1 MHILLNLVFC
11 LPPFNNFCT
20 SLYVLKYIKYSNT
33 HYYNTSNSFLQRKM
47 LCRKKLVIVLTL
59 TCLVL
64 LYVSANHLLQ
74 NEDPENN
81 NNALQNSNTIGS
93 SSSSSNHNAKEDSLQ
108 VDNSVRK
115 FEQDSMRNMIYYQS
129 DKNVEFR
136 TSKPNLH
143 KRLCK
148 FMVLHLIY

>member
-1 MHILLNLVFC
+1 M
-11 LPPFNNFCT
+11 
-20 SLYVLKYIKYSNT
+20 KYST
-33 HYYNTSNSFLQRKM
+33 ATIITPNSFLQRKM

-81 NNALQNSNTIGS
+81 TNALQNSNTIGSS

-136 TSKPNLH
+136 TSKPNSH

-148 FMVLHLIY
+148 YMEILSNFIN

>member
-1 MHILLNLVFC
+1 M
-11 LPPFNNFCT
+11 
-20 SLYVLKYIKYSNT
+20 KYST
-33 HYYNTSNSFLQRKM
+33 ATIITPNSFLQRKM

-81 NNALQNSNTIGS
+81 TNALQNSNTIG

-136 TSKPNLH
+136 TSKPNSH

-148 FMVLHLIY
+148 YMV

>member
-1 MHILLNLVFC
+1 MKCSTPTIVT
-11 LPPFNNFCT
+11 P
-20 SLYVLKYIKYSNT
+20 I
-33 HYYNTSNSFLQRKM
+33 SFLQRKM

-81 NNALQNSNTIGS
+81 TNALQSSNTIGSS

-136 TSKPNLH
+136 TSKPNSH

-148 FMVLHLIY
+148 CIL

>member
-1 MHILLNLVFC
+1 M
-11 LPPFNNFCT
+11 
-20 SLYVLKYIKYSNT
+20 KYST
-33 HYYNTSNSFLQRKM
+33 PTIITPNSFLQRKM

-59 TCLVL
+59 TCLAL

-81 NNALQNSNTIGS
+81 NNALQNSNAIG

-108 VDNSVRK
+108 VDHSVRK
-115 FEQDSMRNMIYYQS
+115 FELDSMRNMIYYQS

-136 TSKPNLH
+136 TSKPNSH
-143 KRLCK
+143 KRTCK
-148 FMVLHLIY
+148 CMVLY

>member
-1 MHILLNLVFC
+1 M
-11 LPPFNNFCT
+11 
-20 SLYVLKYIKYSNT
+20 KYST
-33 HYYNTSNSFLQRKM
+33 ATIITPNSFLQRKM

-81 NNALQNSNTIGS
+81 TNALQNSNTIGSS

-136 TSKPNLH
+136 TSKPNSH

-148 FMVLHLIY
+148 FMVLYLIY

>member
-1 MHILLNLVFC
+1 
-11 LPPFNNFCT
+11 
-20 SLYVLKYIKYSNT
+20 
-33 HYYNTSNSFLQRKM
+33 M

-74 NEDPENN
+74 NEDTENN
-81 NNALQNSNTIGS
+81 NAVQNSNAIVS
-93 SSSSSNHNAKEDSLQ
+93 SSSANHNAKEDSLLQ
-108 VDNSVRK
+108 VDDNSVRK
-115 FEQDSMRNMIYYQS
+115 FEQDTMRNMIYYQS

-136 TSKPNLH
+136 TSKPNSH

-148 FMVLHLIY
+148 YIHLPRFFFSKNL